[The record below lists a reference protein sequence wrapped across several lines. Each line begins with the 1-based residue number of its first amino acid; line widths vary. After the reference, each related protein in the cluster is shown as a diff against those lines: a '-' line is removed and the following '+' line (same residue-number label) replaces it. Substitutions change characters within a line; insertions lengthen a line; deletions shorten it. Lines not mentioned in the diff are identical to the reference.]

1 MQWVHAQ
8 LPALVP
14 VHHVMQPNSLL
25 GLQGLSISMR
35 CVSTAPLMR
44 VHGLEIWIE
53 RRGGLQRIFVQ
64 VRRPSPGMHQ
74 APCTDTL
81 GWTSTHHQF
90 HAAAGAGQVHG
101 TPTHI
106 CRHETYDG
114 HEQRRI
120 ILPLP

>member
-8 LPALVP
+8 LTALVP

-35 CVSTAPLMR
+35 CVSTAPVMR
-44 VHGLEIWIE
+44 VHGLDIWIE
-53 RRGGLQRIFVQ
+53 PRAGLQRIFVQ

-81 GWTSTHHQF
+81 VWTSMHHQF
-90 HAAAGAGQVHG
+90 HAAADAW
-101 TPTHI
+101 
-106 CRHETYDG
+106 TYDG
-114 HEQRRI
+114 HEQRCI